1 MHEAAVDEPSRV
13 WEDTSLASRPPS
25 MSQFTRIGFVLV
37 VALYGIYKLS
47 QGDIGTGALGLGV
60 ALLLL
65 LIMRR

>member
-1 MHEAAVDEPSRV
+1 MR
-13 WEDTSLASRPPS
+13 SLQAGRLD

-37 VALYGIYKLS
+37 VALYGVYKLS
-47 QGDIGTGALGLGV
+47 QGAIGTGALGLGV